1 MPASPSRERAAGGSI
16 ASARVPAAAQTLA
29 ILGYLGR
36 QATPARAAAITR
48 DLGLPRSTTY
58 HLLGELVDAGFVV
71 HLPEQQRYGLGVAA
85 YELGAG
91 YTRQAPLARLARQ
104 PLEALVRRIGQ
115 SCHLAVLDGRD
126 VVYVVEERAPGRP
139 PLVTD
144 VGVRLPAHLTASGR
158 ALLARLPAARVRA
171 AYPDAAAFV
180 ARTDVP
186 GPTSPSA
193 LRALLVG
200 VRRAGFASEDGEVTP
215 GYAWSRPPRP
225 TTPACPRRPSP
236 SPTRPGPEPT
246 RPRSSRR
253 YAAPPPR
260 SPAAWPPAADRAPQP
275 RAGPACVRRAR

>member
-1 MPASPSRERAAGGSI
+1 MATEPRTQ
-16 ASARVPAAAQTLA
+16 VPAAAQTLA
-29 ILGYLGR
+29 ILAHLGR
-36 QATPARAAAITR
+36 QATPVRAAAVAR
-48 DLGLPRSTTY
+48 DLALPRSTTY
-58 HLLGELVDAGFVV
+58 HLLAELVAAGFVV

-104 PLEALVRRIGQ
+104 PLEALVRHTGHNG
-115 SCHLAVLDGRD
+115 HLAVLDGRD

-158 ALLARLPAARVRA
+158 ALLAGLPASRVRA

-186 GPTSPSA
+186 GPTTPSA

-200 VRRAGFASEDGEVTP
+200 VRRDGCASEDGEVSP
-215 GYAWSRPPRP
+215 GYASVAAAAADH
-225 TTPACPRRPSP
+225 TGLPAAAVAVTYPS
-236 SPTRPGPEPT
+236 
-246 RPRSSRR
+246 
-253 YAAPPPR
+253 AAPVDT
-260 SPAAWPPAADRAPQP
+260 AALAAA
-275 RAGPACVRRAR
+275 VRHTAAELTRRLVPGR